1 MCSMAP
7 RLSSFHEVSSRIP
20 PSKVME
26 LAQASFERPPDSWTV
41 GEPRFLSKGLI
52 FRDVTFWTNGEA
64 TRRLSMKQ
72 DFHFRQEVK
81 CKVLG
86 LPGSQFPEAKIG
98 QSWKMSRIS
107 SKSTIDLFLV
117 VCGWWIQ
124 VELQDKSAGNVW
136 KSILH
141 AFDLWWRLSLCDCP
155 LFFKRLRDD
164 PMSGFWGIRV
174 LFVCSY
180 VRKIGLQ
187 VSFLPLPFLKEPWRA
202 GASKSDSLWSQLKRC
217 KLALPLTLFH
227 WQHPLQQNL
236 QHTNHLF

>member
-1 MCSMAP
+1 MSSMAP

-20 PSKVME
+20 RSKVME

-41 GEPRFLSKGLI
+41 GEPRFLSKGLL

-107 SKSTIDLFLV
+107 SNQQLICSRLCV
-117 VCGWWIQ
+117 VG
-124 VELQDKSAGNVW
+124 ES
-136 KSILH
+136 
-141 AFDLWWRLSLCDCP
+141 RLSFRKVQETCGSPYCTHLICP
-155 LFFKRLRDD
+155 VF
-164 PMSGFWGIRV
+164 
-174 LFVCSY
+174 
-180 VRKIGLQ
+180 
-187 VSFLPLPFLKEPWRA
+187 
-202 GASKSDSLWSQLKRC
+202 
-217 KLALPLTLFH
+217 
-227 WQHPLQQNL
+227 
-236 QHTNHLF
+236 